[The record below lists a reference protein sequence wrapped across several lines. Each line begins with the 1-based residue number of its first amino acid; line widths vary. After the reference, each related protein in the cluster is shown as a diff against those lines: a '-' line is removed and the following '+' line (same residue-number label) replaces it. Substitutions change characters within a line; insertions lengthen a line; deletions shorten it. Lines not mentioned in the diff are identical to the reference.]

1 MPVNHQHLRA
11 FHAVATERSFSR
23 AARRLNL
30 SQPTLSQHIKSL
42 EGRYGQALFESRHRP
57 LNLTPIGQEL
67 LLLTQRMFSTSE
79 EIGNLLMDQR
89 GRAEFSI
96 RLVSDSPVYAVRL
109 TQALLRANSR
119 REIAVQIEN
128 SANSLAHLRDARA
141 DVAIISHPQID
152 ARLAYKPLFVDFLK
166 VALPANHHLA
176 SAEKFPLAA
185 LERETLL
192 IREPTST
199 TRRAVDSLLSTE
211 RLEPAH
217 CLEVHSREA
226 IREAVAIGMGISL
239 FFSAECPP
247 DPRIVYRTLDCQP
260 DATLLTGYVVCSAE
274 RRRSAVMRAVLLAA
288 ATLEP
293 LSPVPLA
300 SPSAQQVSAPKAGLA
315 AV

>member
-1 MPVNHQHLRA
+1 M
-11 FHAVATERSFSR
+11 ATEGSFSR

-42 EGRYGQALFESRHRP
+42 EARYGQALFEGRHRP
-57 LNLTPIGQEL
+57 LNLTPVGREL

-79 EIGNLLMDQR
+79 EIDELLTEQGNR
-89 GRAEFSI
+89 GDFSI

-141 DVAIISHPQID
+141 DVAIISYPQID

-166 VALPANHHLA
+166 VALPANHRLA
-176 SAEKFPLAA
+176 SVETFPLAA

-192 IREPTST
+192 IREPAST
-199 TRRAVDSLLSTE
+199 TRRAAESLLNSE

-217 CLEVHSREA
+217 WLELHSREA
-226 IREAVAIGMGISL
+226 IREAVALGMGVSL

-247 DPRIVYRTLDCQP
+247 DPRIVYRMLDCQP
-260 DATLLTGYVVCSAE
+260 DESLLTGYIVCSFE
-274 RRRSAVMRAVLLAA
+274 RRRSPVMRAVMIAA
-288 ATLEP
+288 AALEP
-293 LSPVPLA
+293 LSPIPLTSA
-300 SPSAQQVSAPKAGLA
+300 SNSKPGGKKLGLA
-315 AV
+315 TA